1 MAPSKL
7 ISCFLFAIVLT
18 SCSQKS
24 GTKLPLSLHPDNPH
38 YFMFRGEPVI
48 LIGSTEHYG
57 AVMNLDFDYIKY
69 LDEIAESGLN
79 ITRTFTGVYVE
90 PAGAFGISKNTL
102 APDPGRFICPWA
114 RSTEPGYSNGGSKF
128 DLTKWDEAYFARLK
142 DFIAQAGERNIIVEL
157 DLFSNFYDTIQW
169 KLSPLNEIN
178 NINGIGNVKDHKE
191 VLTLRHDEI
200 LAEQEKMV
208 RKIIT
213 ELKDFKNLYY
223 EVCNE
228 PYFGDT
234 LALREWEVH
243 MTGIIAD
250 AEKDF
255 KYKHLISNNVHNFRK
270 LVPVPR
276 QHVSIYNFHY
286 AEPPVTVPMNYHL
299 KCPVG
304 DNETG
309 FRGIEGDI
317 YRIEAWRFILAGGAL
332 FNHLDYSF
340 TIDNED
346 GTYVLKKGQ
355 PGAGSRELRDQFS
368 LLSGFMSKLNFV
380 NMKPVTDEDVRTD
393 INGASINGLVE
404 DEKVWALYLSLKD
417 TVKVST
423 TLEVNLTEGSY
434 DIKWLDTKTGTETS
448 ESQNGHN
455 GGWIQVRSPEYLHDL
470 AILIR
475 RK

>member
-1 MAPSKL
+1 MY
-7 ISCFLFAIVLT
+7 
-18 SCSQKS
+18 Q
-24 GTKLPLSLHPDNPH
+24 
-38 YFMFRGEPVI
+38 GEPVI

-128 DLTKWDEAYFARLK
+128 DLTKWDEAYFVRLK
-142 DFIAQAGERNIIVEL
+142 DFITQAGKRNIIVEL

-169 KLSPLNEIN
+169 KLSPLNAIN

-213 ELKDFKNLYY
+213 ELKDFENLYY

-255 KYKHLISNNVHNFRK
+255 KYKHLISNNVQNFKK

-309 FRGIEGDI
+309 FRGIVGYI

-346 GTYVLKKGQ
+346 GTYVVKKGQ
-355 PGAGSRELRDQFS
+355 PGAGSRELRAQFS

-380 NMKPVTDEDVRTD
+380 NMRPVTDEDVRTD

-404 DEKVWALYLSLKD
+404 DGKVWALYLSLKD

-423 TLEVNLTEGSY
+423 TLEVNLPEGSY
-434 DIKWLDTKTGTETS
+434 DIKWLDTKTGAENS

-470 AILIR
+470 ALVIR